1 MFTSTR
7 QKLQFNASNCI
18 IKGISDE
25 GGLFIYD
32 KLDKFTF
39 EKSYL
44 NLSYQELSF
53 KILRF
58 FLNDFTDCEIKEV
71 INKSYNNN
79 NFKQETK
86 K

>member
-32 KLDKFTF
+32 KLDKFTLGKNNKYIKIDDKKYRLSDDTYVYNAGEIISIYELD
-39 EKSYL
+39 EKD
-44 NLSYQELSF
+44 
-53 KILRF
+53 I
-58 FLNDFTDCEIKEV
+58 V
-71 INKSYNNN
+71 NNII
-79 NFKQETK
+79 E
-86 K
+86 